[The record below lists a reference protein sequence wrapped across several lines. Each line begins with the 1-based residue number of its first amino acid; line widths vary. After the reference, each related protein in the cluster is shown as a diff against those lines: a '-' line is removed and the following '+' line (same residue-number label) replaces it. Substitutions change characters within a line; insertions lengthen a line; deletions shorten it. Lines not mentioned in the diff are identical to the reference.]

1 MDDRLLTNLWEVIIM
16 ADVSVKLFDMEFDNP
31 VMPAAGPTVK
41 DSEMAF
47 AARDGGAGAI
57 VTKTISVKAAE
68 VPRPNMA
75 ETKSGFMNSELW
87 SEMSPEKW
95 LEEEYPKIVKTDLPI
110 IVGLGYKKDEIKEL
124 AQKVEKYADAL
135 ELSTHYLGDDPTPV
149 IESVK
154 AAKSVVDIP
163 VLVKLSPQIDIP
175 TFAKAA
181 EDAGADGIVLINS
194 FGPTL
199 DIDINTGKPVMGSD
213 NGFGWLSG
221 EAIFP
226 LALRCVFQAV
236 NTVDI
241 PVIGVGGISNGQDA
255 VKMIM
260 AGAEAIQVCTEAIIN
275 GPQVY
280 GKIAKEIE
288 EFLDKNGYDN
298 LEDIRG
304 LAQKEAPDTANF
316 ETIPPTVDREACTGC
331 NLCVRS
337 CVYNA
342 IELDEDNIAVVN
354 KEKCAGCGLCVT
366 RCNFDALHI
375 KR

>member
-1 MDDRLLTNLWEVIIM
+1 M
-16 ADVSVKLFDMEFDNP
+16 ADISVNLYDMNFYNP

-57 VTKTISVKAAE
+57 VTKTISTKAAQ

-87 SEMSPEKW
+87 SEMPPEQW
-95 LEEEYPKIVKTDLPI
+95 IEEEYPQIVKTNLPVI
-110 IVGLGYKKDEIKEL
+110 IGLGYKKEEIKNL
-124 AQKVEKYADAL
+124 AKKVEKYADAL
-135 ELSTHYLGDDPTPV
+135 ELSTHYLGNDPTPV
-149 IESVK
+149 IESIK

-163 VLVKLSPQIDIP
+163 VFVKLSPQIDIA

-181 EDAGADGIVLINS
+181 EKAGADGIVLINS

-199 DIDINTGKPVMGSD
+199 DIDINNAKPVMGSD

-226 LALRCVFQAV
+226 LALRCVFQAANSV
-236 NTVDI
+236 NI
-241 PVIGVGGISNGQDA
+241 PILGVGGITSGEDA

-260 AGAEAIQVCTEAIIN
+260 AGAEAVQVCTEAIIN
-275 GPQVY
+275 GPDAY
-280 GKIAKEIE
+280 GRISNEIN
-288 EFLDKNGYDN
+288 EFLDKNGYDS
-298 LEDIRG
+298 LSEIRG
-304 LAQKEAPDTANF
+304 IAQKRAPDTANYQ
-316 ETIPPTVDREACTGC
+316 TIPPIVTRESCTGC
-331 NLCVRS
+331 NLCVKS

-342 IELDEDNIAVVN
+342 IELDKENIAVVN
-354 KEKCAGCGLCVT
+354 KEKCSGCGLCVT
-366 RCNFDALHI
+366 RCNFDAIHI

>member
-1 MDDRLLTNLWEVIIM
+1 M
-16 ADVSVKLFDMEFDNP
+16 ADISVELFDMKFDNP
-31 VMPAAGPTVK
+31 VMPAAGPTGK
-41 DSEMAF
+41 DSEAAF

-87 SEMSPEKW
+87 SEMPPEKW
-95 LEEEYPKIVKTDLPI
+95 FDDEYPEIVKTNLPI

-124 AQKVEKYADAL
+124 SQKVEKYADAL

-163 VLVKLSPQIDIP
+163 VMVKLSPQVDIP

-181 EDAGADGIVLINS
+181 EEAGADGIVLINS

-199 DIDINTGKPVMGSD
+199 DIDINTGIPVMGSD

-221 EAIFP
+221 KAIFP

-236 NTVDI
+236 NAVDI
-241 PVIGVGGISNGQDA
+241 PVIAVGGISNGEDA

-260 AGAEAIQVCTEAIIN
+260 AGAEAVQVCTEAIIN
-275 GPQVY
+275 GSKVY
-280 GKIAKEIE
+280 GKIANQIE
-288 EFLDKNGYDN
+288 DYLDEKGYESLD
-298 LEDIRG
+298 EIRG
-304 LAQKEAPDTANF
+304 MAQENAPDTANY
-316 ETIPPTVDREACTGC
+316 ETIAPTVNRDACTGC
-331 NLCVRS
+331 NLCVSS

-342 IELDEDNIAVVN
+342 IKLDKENIAVIN
-354 KEKCAGCGLCVT
+354 EDKCAGCGLCVT

-375 KR
+375 